1 MLNNVATLAGNVLD
15 GAQAAPA
22 NPLQVSAVVRKLFM
36 VLHGSYG
43 NLFLSKFSTGEKD
56 AEGRDKG
63 IRAAM
68 KVWDSK
74 LANFAP
80 DVVEA
85 AAGRMT
91 SKHPEFPPNLPQF
104 EALCEAIQPRKTYA
118 QEVGLPML
126 PEPKA
131 DPERVAAELA
141 KLGHIKTA
149 EKTSPHGMKDWAY
162 RLKERDARGEK
173 INSYQRMS
181 YQIALKETA

>member
-1 MLNNVATLAGNVLD
+1 MLNNVATLVGNVLD

-91 SKHPEFPPNLPQF
+91 SEHPEFPPNLPQF

-126 PEPKA
+126 PAPT
-131 DPERVAAELA
+131 PAAPL
-141 KLGHIKTA
+141 KVDFSQKNDG
-149 EKTSPHGMKDWAY
+149 KDWA
-162 RLKERDARGEK
+162 RSIIARSEAGDK
-173 INSYQRMS
+173 IRPYTLQSARQALGMEGRMS
-181 YQIALKETA
+181 WH